1 MIVVRGTWAQ
11 ISKNLW
17 LAGALLPLAA
27 MIFGFEL
34 LPIMGML
41 IDSFRADD
49 GNVWTLGQYITALKN
64 PYYLVAIKNSLLIS
78 LLSSF
83 IAIVAAAF
91 VAYFITR
98 LKPKS
103 QEAVLTYVN
112 LTANFAGVPLAFAYI
127 IMLGNSGLF
136 TILFQRWGL
145 DIFSE
150 FDLYSW
156 SGLVLIYVYFQ
167 LPLAILLLYPIY
179 FEIKEQWREAAHLLG
194 ASDMQF
200 WLQVGLPIIMP
211 GLVGTFS
218 ILFANAMGAYA
229 TAYALVGSNYNLLS
243 VRIGA
248 LISGDV
254 YARPHLASALAMLLA
269 LSLIAAMLTNEYMMR
284 RIRRDLK

>member
-1 MIVVRGTWAQ
+1 
-11 ISKNLW
+11 
-17 LAGALLPLAA
+17 
-27 MIFGFEL
+27 
-34 LPIMGML
+34 
-41 IDSFRADD
+41 
-49 GNVWTLGQYITALKN
+49 
-64 PYYLVAIKNSLLIS
+64 
-78 LLSSF
+78 
-83 IAIVAAAF
+83 
-91 VAYFITR
+91 
-98 LKPKS
+98 
-103 QEAVLTYVN
+103 
-112 LTANFAGVPLAFAYI
+112 
-127 IMLGNSGLF
+127 MLGNSGLF

-150 FDLYSW
+150 FNLYSW
-156 SGLVLIYVYFQ
+156 SGLVMVYVYFQ

-200 WLQVGLPIIMP
+200 WLQVGLPVIMP

-254 YARPHLASALAMLLA
+254 YARPQLASALAMLLA

>member
-1 MIVVRGTWAQ
+1 VRATWAH
-11 ISKNLW
+11 IRGNLW
-17 LAGALLPLAA
+17 LAASLLPLAA

-41 IDSFRADD
+41 IDSFRTDD
-49 GNVWTLGQYITALKN
+49 GAAWTLRQYITALKN

-150 FDLYSW
+150 FNLYSW
-156 SGLVLIYVYFQ
+156 SGLVMVYVYFQ

-200 WLQVGLPIIMP
+200 WLQVGLPVIMP

-254 YARPHLASALAMLLA
+254 YARPQLASALAMLLA
-269 LSLIAAMLTNEYMMR
+269 LSLIAAMLINEYMMR